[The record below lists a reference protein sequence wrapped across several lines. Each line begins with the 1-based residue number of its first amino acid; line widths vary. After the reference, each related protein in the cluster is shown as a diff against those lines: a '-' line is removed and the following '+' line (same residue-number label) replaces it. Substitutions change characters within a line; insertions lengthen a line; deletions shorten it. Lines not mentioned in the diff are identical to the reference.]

1 MKLIN
6 WVTHPSYDIPL
17 PQRHRFTSSKFSDL
31 LTELQCSSL
40 IKSAKVNSPSKASE
54 DDLLVAHCATY
65 ISKIKFG
72 SILKKEERKLGLT
85 WSPEL
90 SNRSF
95 LAVNGTLL
103 TAKLAIENGVACHL
117 AGGTHHAHYDF
128 GSGFCVFNDLAYTS
142 IHLVRGKVVKK
153 ILIFDCDVHQGDGT
167 ANILAGNSN
176 IFTCSIHSRKNFPA
190 IKAKS
195 DLDIELEDEMENQQ
209 YQSIIESTL
218 IWCVNFF
225 RPDLVL
231 YDAGIDVHKND
242 ALGRLNISNEGCLSR
257 DLFVLSYLKK
267 HSIPVATVIGGGY
280 SKDRIELANRHSIIF
295 KAAHEVYS

>member
-1 MKLIN
+1 MKFIN

-17 PQRHRFTSSKFSDL
+17 PLKHRFTSSKFSDL
-31 LTELQCSSL
+31 FTKLQGLDL
-40 IKSAKVNSPSKASE
+40 INSATLNSPSKANE
-54 DDLLVAHCATY
+54 DELSVGHCINY
-65 ISKIKFG
+65 ISRIKSG
-72 SILKKEERKLGLT
+72 SISKKEERKLGLT

-103 TAKLAIENGVACHL
+103 TAKLAIENGIACHL
-117 AGGTHHAHYDF
+117 AGGTHHAQYNF

-142 IHLVRGKVVKK
+142 IHLLKRRMVKK

-167 ANILAGNSN
+167 ANILADNPN
-176 IFTCSIHSRKNFPA
+176 VFTCSIHSRKNFPV
-190 IKAKS
+190 IKANS
-195 DLDIELEDEMENQQ
+195 DLDIELEDEIGNKK
-209 YQSIIESTL
+209 YQDIIEHT
-218 IWCVNFF
+218 IKRCVNFF
-225 RPDLVL
+225 QPDLVL
-231 YDAGIDVHKND
+231 YDAGIDVHVND
-242 ALGRLNISNEGCLSR
+242 QLGRLNINDEGCLSR

-295 KAAHEVYS
+295 RAAHEVYS